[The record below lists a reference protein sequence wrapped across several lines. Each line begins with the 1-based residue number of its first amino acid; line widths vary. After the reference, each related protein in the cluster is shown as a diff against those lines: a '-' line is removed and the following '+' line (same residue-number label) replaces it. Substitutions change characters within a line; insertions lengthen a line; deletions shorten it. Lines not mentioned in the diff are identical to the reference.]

1 MIFFRQKCL
10 FFKKLYINLQRTKE
24 FIRESLCK
32 RRSFM
37 IKKNSCFI
45 DNCVFKERGSRET
58 LPFSFSKN
66 QKSLDF
72 IEALLS

>member
-1 MIFFRQKCL
+1 M
-10 FFKKLYINLQRTKE
+10 QRTKE

-72 IEALLS
+72 HRGSFIIM

>member
-1 MIFFRQKCL
+1 M
-10 FFKKLYINLQRTKE
+10 QRTKE

-58 LPFSFSKN
+58 IPFFFVFFNGYILFKT
-66 QKSLDF
+66 
-72 IEALLS
+72 IESDNKKAPM